1 VKVHFGTPTT
11 GSPRIEWCTSVMQMV
26 DHEMNKGPADRLLDV
41 RMQFQIGAYISK
53 NRNAITAG
61 MYRNDADAVLMIDHD
76 QGFPPD
82 TLERMVFAME
92 STGRGVVAGN
102 VVLQANAPTTG
113 FEVDDTGARHFPVRR
128 ELGDDTKLVDTIASS
143 CVLVHRRVFD
153 KISAHVGDPKCSGP
167 PWFGPGTW
175 WMLSPVWDE
184 ERKMWIERGED
195 FSFSWRV
202 REIGEAPML
211 LMWDL
216 GLTHHKP
223 VRLESPEPVPA

>member
-1 VKVHFGTPTT
+1 
-11 GSPRIEWCTSVMQMV
+11 MQMI
-26 DHEMNKGPADRLLDV
+26 DHEMNKAPDDRLLDV

-76 QGFPPD
+76 VGFPPD

-92 STGRGVVAGN
+92 MTEKGVVIGN
-102 VVLQANAPTTG
+102 VPLQHNAPSCG
-113 FEVDDTGARHFPVRR
+113 FRAETDARHVPVYR
-128 ELGDDTKLVDTIASS
+128 EGTEETALVDTIASS

-153 KISAHVGDPKCSGP
+153 KISRHVAGPKRSGA

-184 ERKMWIERGED
+184 EHEMWVERGED

-202 REIGEAPML
+202 REVGEAPML
-211 LMWDL
+211 VIWDL
-216 GLTHHKP
+216 GLVHHKAQ
-223 VRLESPEPVPA
+223 RLVNPAPEVPA